1 MNSSTGA
8 RYPKPSREENR
19 YETGFEPFGQVKAR
33 SKMVRTNWKV
43 FEEDYWAISTTLQ
56 ELLRNSNSTS
66 VILLDKTGQMIASV
80 GEEPRFDMHSFA
92 SLCAADFEANAQL
105 AKLIGEK
112 DFSTLYHQGSN
123 ESMYLARVANDIILV
138 VLFDK
143 KTTLGLV
150 RLRTKKAVDG
160 LGTVINRLY
169 DKLEYENEE
178 YSEFDKEFTAEAEL
192 EIDSLFSD

>member
-1 MNSSTGA
+1 
-8 RYPKPSREENR
+8 
-19 YETGFEPFGQVKAR
+19 
-33 SKMVRTNWKV
+33 MVRTNWKV
-43 FEEDYWAISTTLQ
+43 FEEDYWAINTILQ
-56 ELLRNSNSTS
+56 ELLKNSNAAS
-66 VILLDKTGQMIASV
+66 VLLLDKTGQLISSL
-80 GEEPRFDMHSFA
+80 GEPPQFDMHSFA

>member
-1 MNSSTGA
+1 
-8 RYPKPSREENR
+8 
-19 YETGFEPFGQVKAR
+19 
-33 SKMVRTNWKV
+33 MVRTNWKV
-43 FEEDYWAISTTLQ
+43 FEQDYWAISTTLQ
-56 ELLRNSNSTS
+56 ELNKNSNATS
-66 VILLDKTGQMIASV
+66 VILLDKTGQLISSV

-123 ESMYLARVANDIILV
+123 ESMYLARVERDIILV

-150 RLRTKKAVDG
+150 RLRTKKAVEN
-160 LGTVINRLY
+160 LATVIRGLY

-178 YSEFDKEFTAEAEL
+178 YSDLGDDFAAEAEV

>member
-1 MNSSTGA
+1 
-8 RYPKPSREENR
+8 
-19 YETGFEPFGQVKAR
+19 
-33 SKMVRTNWKV
+33 MVRTNWKV

-56 ELLRNSNSTS
+56 ELLKNSNATS
-66 VILLDKTGQMIASV
+66 VLLLDKTGQLISSV
-80 GEEPRFDMHSFA
+80 GEELRFDLHSFA

-105 AKLIGEK
+105 AKLIGEQ

-123 ESMYLARVANDIILV
+123 ESMYLSRVERDIILV

-150 RLRTKKAVDG
+150 RLRTKKAVEG
-160 LGTVINRLY
+160 LATVIKGLY
-169 DKLEYENEE
+169 DKLEYENEDYNAE
-178 YSEFDKEFTAEAEL
+178 LGEEFTAEADM

>member
-1 MNSSTGA
+1 
-8 RYPKPSREENR
+8 
-19 YETGFEPFGQVKAR
+19 
-33 SKMVRTNWKV
+33 MVRTNWKV

-56 ELLRNSNSTS
+56 ELLKNSNATS
-66 VILLDKTGQMIASV
+66 VLLLDKTGQLISSV
-80 GEEPRFDMHSFA
+80 GEELRFDLHSFA

-105 AKLIGEK
+105 AKLIGEQ

-123 ESMYLARVANDIILV
+123 ESMYLSRVERDIILV

-150 RLRTKKAVDG
+150 RLRTKKAVEG
-160 LGTVINRLY
+160 LAAVIRGLY
-169 DKLEYENEE
+169 DKLEYENEDYDAE
-178 YSEFDKEFTAEAEL
+178 LGEEFTVEAEM

>member
-1 MNSSTGA
+1 
-8 RYPKPSREENR
+8 
-19 YETGFEPFGQVKAR
+19 
-33 SKMVRTNWKV
+33 MVRTNWKV
-43 FEEDYWAISTTLQ
+43 FEEDYWAISTTIQ
-56 ELLRNSNSTS
+56 ELLKNSNATS
-66 VILLDKTGQMIASV
+66 VLLLDKTGQLISSV
-80 GEEPRFDMHSFA
+80 GEPPEFDMYSFA

-123 ESMYLARVANDIILV
+123 ESIILV

-150 RLRTKKAVDG
+150 RLRTKKAVDN
-160 LGTVINRLY
+160 LETVIRQLY

-178 YSEFDKEFTAEAEL
+178 LNEFDEEFAAEAEL
-192 EIDSLFSD
+192 EIDTLFSD